1 MSDLVVHQ
9 PGQQLPERMDGK
21 QLQYISSTEFVP
33 KNLRGNLPAIIACVQ
48 TGRELGLGDMESLRS
63 IYVVDGRPTLSAELM
78 VRQVRRRGHS
88 VQGESTPDYATA
100 TGKRNDNGDTMTVTW
115 TMEMAKR
122 AGLAQKQNWKNY
134 PEAML
139 WARAV
144 SQLCR
149 MLFGDCLAGVVYTM
163 EELEDG
169 VDAEGGPLDDLPTV
183 DPSALP
189 VSETEGG
196 GWDRYAEP
204 EAEGAPDEDGGPAEI
219 IPEGQSSFEVMAEK
233 AQAAKAGK
241 GGDRS

>member
-1 MSDLVVHQ
+1 MSDLVKHQ
-9 PGQQLPERMDGK
+9 PAQALAERMDGK
-21 QLQYISSTEFVP
+21 QIQYISTTEFVP
-33 KNLRGNLPAIIACVQ
+33 KTLRGNLPAIIACIQ

-88 VQGESTPDYATA
+88 IAGESTPDYATA
-100 TGKRNDNGDTMTVTW
+100 TGRRKDNGDTMTVTW
-115 TMEMAKR
+115 TLEMAKR
-122 AGLAQKQNWKNY
+122 AGLAGKQNWKNY

-169 VDAEGGPLDDLPTV
+169 VTAEGGPLDDLPPV
-183 DPSALP
+183 DPSAFA
-189 VSETEGG
+189 VQETEAG
-196 GWDRYAEP
+196 GWDRNAEP
-204 EAEGAPDEDGGPAEI
+204 VDEDGSEA
-219 IPEGQSSFEVMAEK
+219 EVMTLPVGDEGESRFARMAEE
-233 AQAAKAGK
+233 AQARKAGRH
-241 GGDRS
+241 D